1 MFFRLGDIFEEV
13 SMKGLFDIVGP
24 VMIGPSSSHTA
35 GAARLGLMA
44 LKILGEPV
52 VKAEILLHG
61 SFAKTYRGHGTDKAL
76 LAGILGFE
84 PEDDRIRNAIDIAKE
99 RKLEFSFDTVDLM
112 DAHPNTAILKLT
124 GESGKCTTIEGS
136 SIGGGNIVINRI
148 DAFEVHLTGQ
158 YPALVVVQK
167 DKPGLINK
175 ITGVLAL
182 YEINVAYMRVFR
194 QKRGQEAMMILE
206 TDEDLTDDVLKA
218 CRVASGVI
226 TAFAIPAI

>member
-1 MFFRLGDIFEEV
+1 M
-13 SMKGLFDIVGP
+13 
-24 VMIGPSSSHTA
+24 
-35 GAARLGLMA
+35 
-44 LKILGEPV
+44 
-52 VKAEILLHG
+52 
-61 SFAKTYRGHGTDKAL
+61 
-76 LAGILGFE
+76 
-84 PEDDRIRNAIDIAKE
+84 
-99 RKLEFSFDTVDLM
+99 
-112 DAHPNTAILKLT
+112 
-124 GESGKCTTIEGS
+124 
-136 SIGGGNIVINRI
+136 
-148 DAFEVHLTGQ
+148 HLTGQ